1 MNLHQLPTFRI
12 ARPETIAETFTIW
25 SALLAFENAADDDA
39 TCQAL
44 SEARAQIERLAMTLP
59 TPTALDVWRLI
70 VITTD
75 KPDEDRI
82 EYTADA
88 VIVRAHREVDGDT
101 EGPRFDQ
108 AACLVDAVTGR

>member
-82 EYTADA
+82 DYTADA
-88 VIVRAHREVDGDT
+88 VIVRAHREVNSDA
-101 EGPRFDQ
+101 EVARFD
-108 AACLVDAVTGR
+108 

>member
-1 MNLHQLPTFRI
+1 MNLHQLSSSRI
-12 ARPETIAETFTIW
+12 ARPETITEAFTVW
-25 SALLAFENAADDDA
+25 SALLAFENIADDDA

-44 SEARAQIERLAMTLP
+44 SEARAQIERQAMTLP

-82 EYTADA
+82 DYTSDA
-88 VIVRAHREVDGDT
+88 VIVRAHREVNSDA
-101 EGPRFDQ
+101 EVARFD
-108 AACLVDAVTGR
+108 